1 MRWAALGAVGVVL
14 LPVLAIGAAVGG
26 LGDARAGGAW
36 GGRPEALGDIP
47 PGFLALYGEA
57 AARFGV
63 PVQVLAAVG
72 KVECDHGRNPACAR
86 ANSAGAV
93 GPMQFLPAT
102 FAAYAG
108 ASGNPNPSILDPRD
122 AVFAAAAKLAADGVV
137 ADPVGAIYSY
147 NHAHWYVATVVA
159 WAVAYGW
166 SPAPAPAVLAH
177 AVVHHPNLALRPQ
190 AAADVEA
197 GVVDA
202 RVLAVLL
209 VLATHHQLGSIGPF
223 VTGHGY
229 YVSGTARPSNHV
241 FGRAVDVFVVDGAAV
256 SPGNDAARS
265 VAEEVLALPE
275 GLRPTE
281 VGLPWAQYEGLPG
294 AFADADHLD
303 HLHFGYHA

>member
-1 MRWAALGAVGVVL
+1 MRWVAVGAAGVVL
-14 LPVLAIGAAVGG
+14 LPVLAIGAGVGG
-26 LGDARAGGAW
+26 LDEAPAGGAW

-57 AARFGV
+57 AARFGI
-63 PVQVLAAVG
+63 PVQVLAGVG
-72 KVECDHGRNPACAR
+72 KVECDHGRNPACTSP
-86 ANSAGAV
+86 NSAGAV

-102 FAAYAG
+102 FSAYAG

-122 AVFAAAAKLAADGVV
+122 AIFAAAAKLAADGVV
-137 ADPVGAIYSY
+137 ANPVAAIYSY

-166 SPAPAPAVLAH
+166 SPPGGVLPH
-177 AVVHHPNLALRPQ
+177 AVRHHPNLALRPQ
-190 AAADVEA
+190 AGADVEA
-197 GVVDA
+197 GRVDA

-229 YVSGTARPSNHV
+229 FVSGTDRPSNHV

-256 SPGNDAARS
+256 NPGNDAARS
-265 VAEEVLALPE
+265 VAEEVLALPA

-281 VGLPWAQYEGLPG
+281 VGLPWVELEGLPG
-294 AFADADHLD
+294 AFADEDHQD
-303 HLHFGYHA
+303 HLHLGYHA

>member
-1 MRWAALGAVGVVL
+1 MRWAALGAAGVVL

-26 LGDARAGGAW
+26 LDHAPAGGAW
-36 GGRPEALGDIP
+36 GGRPEALSDIP

-57 AARFGV
+57 AARFTI

-72 KVECDHGRNPACAR
+72 KVECDHGRNPACTR
-86 ANSAGAV
+86 PNSAGAL

-108 ASGNPNPSILDPRD
+108 ASGSPNPSILDPRD
-122 AVFAAAAKLAADGVV
+122 AVFAAAAKLSADGVV

-166 SPAPAPAVLAH
+166 SPAPAVLAH
-177 AVVHHPNLALRPQ
+177 AVGHHPNLTLRPQ
-190 AAADVEA
+190 AAGDVEA
-197 GVVDA
+197 GSVDA

-229 YVSGTARPSNHV
+229 YVSGTDRASNHV

-256 SPGNDAARS
+256 NPGNDAARS
-265 VAEEVLALPE
+265 VVEEVLALPA

-281 VGLPWAQYEGLPG
+281 VGLPWPDYEGRPG
-294 AFADADHLD
+294 AFADEDHQD
-303 HLHFGYHA
+303 HLHFGYRQ